1 MPIFSK
7 RRRKSNR
14 INQLILFSLLYF
26 NLININI
33 NIYSLRMDQI
43 VKIRDFTSEFKFSSS
58 RSSGPG
64 GQNVNKVNSRIE
76 LRFNIIKSELLNED
90 EKVIILRKLKTK
102 INSDGDLII
111 TAQEDR
117 SQLKNK
123 QEAIGKFYDMIIKA
137 LTPVKKRR
145 ATNPTKSSVE
155 KRLKKKKEGSEIK
168 QMRKKIKEI

>member
-1 MPIFSK
+1 M
-7 RRRKSNR
+7 
-14 INQLILFSLLYF
+14 LYF

-33 NIYSLRMDQI
+33 NIYSLKMDGI
-43 VKIRDFTSEFKFSSS
+43 VNIRDFTSEFKFSSS

-64 GQNVNKVNSRIE
+64 GQNVNKVNSKIE